1 MFAPILPSPTIPS
14 SMDHTIPAD
23 VLTIFGISGDLAK
36 KMTFHALYRLEASG
50 RLDCPIV
57 GVAIDD
63 WDDEKLRSHAH
74 EAIAPTVKDP
84 DEDVFAKL
92 AARLSYV
99 QGDYA
104 DAATFERVK
113 KAIGGAEHPVFYLEI
128 PPSLFCTVVKGL
140 GAAGLAKNARVVIEK
155 PFGHDLES
163 ARVLNAELH
172 EVLEEP
178 QILRIDHY
186 LGKEPVMD
194 IAYLRF
200 ANSLLEPVWNREHVS
215 HVQVTIAEDFGVE
228 DRGRFY
234 DAVGAMRDVIQN
246 HALQVLSLVAM
257 EPPAGNH
264 PDSVRDKKVE
274 LFRAMR
280 PADPKRYVRGQYDG
294 FLEVPNVAPDST
306 TETFAAVELAIDNW
320 RWSGVPFFI
329 RAGKN
334 MPVKASEVN
343 VVFRR
348 PPRLGVGK
356 GKLPEPNQMTVRIEP
371 KSGRPHPHVGEE
383 GRGRGGRAGRPRSAV
398 REGAGRGPRALR
410 APARRRTG
418 RPQPAVH
425 PRGRGRGDLADRAA
439 AARRAGAGAHLRARH
454 LGAEGGR
461 RADPRDQPVVRA
473 VAAVV
478 GRPGGQG
485 RARLLRWKTAPTRCS
500 GSWASPPGGRGRGRP
515 WRRRWR
521 GATR

>member
-1 MFAPILPSPTIPS
+1 MDPTL
-14 SMDHTIPAD
+14 PAD
-23 VLTIFGISGDLAK
+23 VLVIFGISGDLAK
-36 KMTFHALYRLEASG
+36 KMTFRALYRLEAA
-50 RLDCPIV
+50 RKLDCPIV
-57 GVAIDD
+57 GVAIDE
-63 WDDEKLRSHAH
+63 WDDEKLRKHAH
-74 EAIAPTVKDP
+74 DAIHATVKAAD
-84 DEDVFAKL
+84 DEVFDRL
-92 AARLSYV
+92 AARLSYI

-104 DAATFERVK
+104 DAATFERVG
-113 KAIGGAEHPVFYLEI
+113 KAIGEAERPVFYLEI
-128 PPSLFCTVVKGL
+128 PPSLFATVVSGL
-140 GAAGLAKNARVVIEK
+140 GKAKLTEHAHVVIEK

-163 ARVLNAELH
+163 ARALNAELH
-172 EVLEEP
+172 QVLREE

-200 ANSLLEPVWNREHVS
+200 ANSLLEPVWNRQHVS
-215 HVQVTIAEDFGVE
+215 HVQVTIAENFGVE

-246 HALQVLSLVAM
+246 HALQVLSLIAM

-294 FLEVPNVAPDST
+294 FLEVENVAPDST

-348 PPRLGVGK
+348 PPRLGIGK
-356 GKLPEPNQMTVRIEP
+356 GKLPEPNQMTIRIEP
-371 KSGRPHPHVGEE
+371 TPGARTRMWAKKPGVEEVEPADLAVLFEKAPGEDPE
-383 GRGRGGRAGRPRSAV
+383 PYERLLGDALAGRSQLFTREDAV
-398 REGAGRGPRALR
+398 EETWRIVQPLLDEPGP
-410 APARRRTG
+410 
-418 RPQPAVH
+418 VH
-425 PRGRGRGDLADRAA
+425 PYEPGTWGPKEADALTRGISQWYEPWLPWDKDAMPSGV
-439 AARRAGAGAHLRARH
+439 
-454 LGAEGGR
+454 LGF
-461 RADPRDQPVVRA
+461 
-473 VAAVV
+473 
-478 GRPGGQG
+478 
-485 RARLLRWKTAPTRCS
+485 
-500 GSWASPPGGRGRGRP
+500 
-515 WRRRWR
+515 
-521 GATR
+521 